1 MPRAQS
7 ESLRIYIARAINY
20 KFSKHFAKIQ
30 NIGPNWVSL
39 DCTPDF
45 CIIAKIPKYSPLD
58 TRFFLLLQLNVN
70 RSPYL
75 DIKTKTDKG
84 YEGGYPAG
92 SPAAWL
98 CTTFDTNSL
107 LFLNPLLKGD
117 LETLSSFPNHQVA
130 TQISPSSAKIG
141 RGPRR
146 PWTK

>member
-20 KFSKHFAKIQ
+20 KFSKHFAKIK

-75 DIKTKTDKG
+75 DTKTKTFFPKSPNCDPNF
-84 YEGGYPAG
+84 PAQ
-92 SPAAWL
+92 
-98 CTTFDTNSL
+98 C
-107 LFLNPLLKGD
+107 K
-117 LETLSSFPNHQVA
+117 
-130 TQISPSSAKIG
+130 TQCKNRARP
-141 RGPRR
+141 PW
-146 PWTK
+146 PWTQ

>member
-70 RSPYL
+70 RSPYF
-75 DIKTKTDKG
+75 DTKTKTDKG

-98 CTTFDTNSL
+98 YTTFDMQLGCVKSEWDS
-107 LFLNPLLKGD
+107 K
-117 LETLSSFPNHQVA
+117 
-130 TQISPSSAKIG
+130 
-141 RGPRR
+141 PRC
-146 PWTK
+146 